1 MAYGATENAKKVT
14 GDTLSK
20 QEGVFFLDE
29 NCLVSKFG
37 KTVELKLK
45 M

>member
-20 QEGVFFLDE
+20 QEGVFFWMKTAWCRNLE
-29 NCLVSKFG
+29 